1 MAKTNNDKTRS
12 GGGRRSAARLAAVQ
26 ALYQFEDGDTDIES
40 VILEFLTHRPG
51 ALVDQDG
58 DDQSYA
64 ETDRDM
70 FADVTRGTA
79 RRIVDIDQKLAQT
92 LPSSW
97 PIERIEKILRNI
109 MRCGVYE
116 LQMRPDVPFRVIINE
131 YVELARDFFGED
143 EPAMVNAVLDRVARQ
158 LREEERNQK
167 S

>member
-1 MAKTNNDKTRS
+1 MAKNTMAKARS

-26 ALYQFEDGDTDIES
+26 ALYQFEDGDSDIEA

-70 FADVTRGTA
+70 FADVARGTA
-79 RRIVDIDQKLAQT
+79 RRLTEIDKSLART
-92 LPSSW
+92 LPTDW
-97 PIERIEKILRNI
+97 PVERIEKILRNV

-116 LQMRPDVPFRVIINE
+116 LQMRLDVPFRVIINE

-143 EPAMVNAVLDRVARQ
+143 EPAMVNAVLDKIARQ
-158 LREEERNQK
+158 LREAEQSGE
-167 S
+167 